1 MLIKTHMV
9 GNFGKTQDKIGY
21 TTKFDVNP
29 NFVMHYFALYVG
41 NT

>member
-9 GNFGKTQDKIGY
+9 GNFEKTKDKIGY
-21 TTKFDVNP
+21 TTKFDAIP